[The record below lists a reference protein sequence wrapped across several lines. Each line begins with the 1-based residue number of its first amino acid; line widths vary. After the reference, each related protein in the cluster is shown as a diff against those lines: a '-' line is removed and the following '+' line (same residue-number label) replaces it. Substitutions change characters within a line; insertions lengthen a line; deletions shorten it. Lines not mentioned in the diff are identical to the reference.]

1 MTISSWPKHKLRIGK
16 SANWRVSHTGIGLVL
31 RHNRSQQSFDGMPT
45 SMQVENGQT
54 EKETESWTMLQTG
67 DKNLKVNCLDVLL

>member
-1 MTISSWPKHKLRIGK
+1 
-16 SANWRVSHTGIGLVL
+16 
-31 RHNRSQQSFDGMPT
+31 MPT